1 VSRHRI
7 ACVSAFLLALAFMAA
22 ACPAALATGKY
33 VALGDSIAEGWL
45 ASGPQHGYVG
55 LYFTY
60 LSMPANG
67 GLDELSNRAV
77 FGQSSTGLVQK
88 QLPLALA
95 DINDASDT
103 RVVTIDIGINDGWAC
118 PGTYDN
124 PGCPFA
130 ANFTEALQ
138 QLNAALAADPGD
150 EQLELMEYYNP
161 ASGTGTPEEQTTADR
176 WLGTDR
182 VIDCSGRGDELGLND
197 LIACIAE
204 RKGGVPVDVY
214 PTFAA
219 HGQAYMGDAVHPND
233 MGHAAI
239 ASLFEDPASS
249 GVPPPAAFIPPTLTA
264 ADPTVVR
271 QTTATTNGVINANG
285 EQTSWYVEYGTTTWY
300 GSQTTTAS
308 AGDGSV
314 ERPVAAA
321 LASLQAGTTYHY
333 RLVAT
338 NAEGTTVGA
347 DQTLTTPAPPTA
359 TTLAADQVEA
369 HSAIVH
375 GSTNAHG
382 EDTTYHFDY
391 GPNAL
396 YGTSTPDTAVGHG
409 TAPVATAAPLTGLQ
423 AGTTYHYRLV
433 ATNAEGT
440 TVGADRTFTTPEPP
454 TATTLAADQVEAHS
468 ATVHGSAN
476 AHGEDTTYHFDYS
489 PDTAYGT
496 STPDTAAGHGTAPVA
511 TAAALTGLQVG
522 TTYHYRL
529 VATNAEGTTL
539 GADQTFTTPA
549 PPTATTVA
557 ADPVEAHSATVH
569 GSTNAQG
576 EETTYHFEYGP
587 NALYGTSTPDTAAGH
602 GTAPVATAAALTG
615 LQVGTTY
622 HYRLVATNR
631 AGTTVGADYA
641 FTTTAPPAVVTRPA
655 DQIETNSA
663 AVHGSVNPEGE
674 DTTYRFEYG
683 LDTSYGTSTPETA
696 AGHGTDPIAVAASLQ
711 SLRAG
716 TTYHYRLVATNRAGS
731 TAGADEILSTLTP
744 PAPTGGSGS
753 TAPTAA
759 SSALA
764 AAGDG
769 GLAPLA
775 GAGVLTRSDV
785 RLHRPASASRGLVI
799 RVINRTGGATV
810 AAVLTASRHVAPARA
825 TPASKTTAAVL
836 GHATA
841 VNATAGQVTLRLK
854 PNATARQLLTR
865 RRKLRTRLTITLTL
879 PNLSNS
885 TLTRRVTLT
894 R

>member
-7 ACVSAFLLALAFMAA
+7 ACVSAFLLALAFLAA

-67 GLDELSNRAV
+67 GLDTLSNRAV
-77 FGQSSTGLVQK
+77 FGQSSTDLVQK
-88 QLPLALA
+88 QLPLAVA

-124 PGCPFA
+124 PDCPFA
-130 ANFTEALQ
+130 ANFTEALD

-197 LIACIAE
+197 LIACIAV

-219 HGQAYMGDAVHPND
+219 HGQAYMGDSVHPND

-249 GVPPPAAFIPPTLTA
+249 GVPPPAAFIPPTLTT
-264 ADPTVVR
+264 ADPTIVR

-285 EQTSWYVEYGTTTWY
+285 EQTNWYVEYGTTTFY
-300 GSQTTTAS
+300 GSQTSTAS

-321 LASLQAGTTYHY
+321 LASLQVGTTYHY

-338 NAEGTTVGA
+338 NVEGTTVGA
-347 DQTLTTPAPPTA
+347 GQ
-359 TTLAADQVEA
+359 
-369 HSAIVH
+369 
-375 GSTNAHG
+375 
-382 EDTTYHFDY
+382 
-391 GPNAL
+391 
-396 YGTSTPDTAVGHG
+396 
-409 TAPVATAAPLTGLQ
+409 
-423 AGTTYHYRLV
+423 
-433 ATNAEGT
+433 
-440 TVGADRTFTTPEPP
+440 TFTTPGPP

-468 ATVHGSAN
+468 ATVHGSTN
-476 AHGEDTTYHFDYS
+476 AHGEDTTYHFEYGPS
-489 PDTAYGT
+489 PLYGT
-496 STPDTAAGHGTAPVA
+496 STPDIAAGHGTAPVP
-511 TAAALTGLQVG
+511 AAA
-522 TTYHYRL
+522 
-529 VATNAEGTTL
+529 
-539 GADQTFTTPA
+539 P
-549 PPTATTVA
+549 
-557 ADPVEAHSATVH
+557 
-569 GSTNAQG
+569 
-576 EETTYHFEYGP
+576 
-587 NALYGTSTPDTAAGH
+587 
-602 GTAPVATAAALTG
+602 LTG

-631 AGTTVGADYA
+631 AGTTVGADHA
-641 FTTTAPPAVVTRPA
+641 FTTPAPPAAVTRPA

-663 AVHGSVNPEGE
+663 TVHGSANPDGE

-696 AGHGTDPIAVAASLQ
+696 AGDGTDPIAVAVALQ

-744 PAPTGGSGS
+744 PADTGGGGS
-753 TAPTAA
+753 TVPTAG
-759 SSALA
+759 SSPLT
-764 AAGDG
+764 AAGEVS
-769 GLAPLA
+769 LAPIA
-775 GAGVLTRSDV
+775 GTAVLTRSDV

-799 RVINRTGGATV
+799 RVTNRTDGATV

-825 TPASKTTAAVL
+825 TSASKATTAVL
-836 GHATA
+836 GGATA

-854 PNATARQLLTR
+854 PNATARELLTR
-865 RRKLRTRLTITLTL
+865 HRKLRTKLTITLTL

-885 TLTRRVTLT
+885 TLTSRVTLT

>member
-1 VSRHRI
+1 
-7 ACVSAFLLALAFMAA
+7 
-22 ACPAALATGKY
+22 
-33 VALGDSIAEGWL
+33 
-45 ASGPQHGYVG
+45 
-55 LYFTY
+55 
-60 LSMPANG
+60 
-67 GLDELSNRAV
+67 
-77 FGQSSTGLVQK
+77 
-88 QLPLALA
+88 
-95 DINDASDT
+95 
-103 RVVTIDIGINDGWAC
+103 VTIDIGINDGWAC

-124 PGCPFA
+124 PDCPFA
-130 ANFTEALQ
+130 ANFTEALD

-197 LIACIAE
+197 LIACIAV

-219 HGQAYMGDAVHPND
+219 HGQAYMGDSVHPND

-249 GVPPPAAFIPPTLTA
+249 GVPPPAAFIPPTLTT
-264 ADPTVVR
+264 ADPTIVR

-285 EQTSWYVEYGTTTWY
+285 EQTNWYVEYGTTTFY
-300 GSQTTTAS
+300 GSQTSTAS

-321 LASLQAGTTYHY
+321 LASLQVGTTYHY

-338 NAEGTTVGA
+338 NVEGTTVGA
-347 DQTLTTPAPPTA
+347 DQT
-359 TTLAADQVEA
+359 
-369 HSAIVH
+369 
-375 GSTNAHG
+375 
-382 EDTTYHFDY
+382 
-391 GPNAL
+391 
-396 YGTSTPDTAVGHG
+396 
-409 TAPVATAAPLTGLQ
+409 
-423 AGTTYHYRLV
+423 
-433 ATNAEGT
+433 
-440 TVGADRTFTTPEPP
+440 FTTPGPP

-468 ATVHGSAN
+468 ATVHGSTN
-476 AHGEDTTYHFDYS
+476 AHGEDTTYHFDYG
-489 PDTAYGT
+489 PDTAYGA

-511 TAAALTGLQVG
+511 AAAPLTGLQVG

-529 VATNAEGTTL
+529 VASNAEGTTV
-539 GADQTFTTPA
+539 GTDQTFTTPA

-557 ADPVEAHSATVH
+557 ADQVEAHSATVH
-569 GSTNAQG
+569 GSTNAHG
-576 EETTYHFEYGP
+576 EDTTYHFEYGP
-587 NALYGTSTPDTAAGH
+587 SPLYGTSTPDIAAGH
-602 GTAPVATAAALTG
+602 GTAPVPAAAPLTG

-631 AGTTVGADYA
+631 AGTTVGADHA
-641 FTTTAPPAVVTRPA
+641 FTTPAPPAAVTRPA

-663 AVHGSVNPEGE
+663 TVHGSANPDGE

-696 AGHGTDPIAVAASLQ
+696 AGDGTDPIAVAVALQ

-744 PAPTGGSGS
+744 PADTGGGGS
-753 TAPTAA
+753 TVPTAG
-759 SSALA
+759 SSPLT
-764 AAGDG
+764 AAGEVS
-769 GLAPLA
+769 LAPIA
-775 GAGVLTRSDV
+775 GTAVLTRSDV

-799 RVINRTGGATV
+799 RVTNRTDGATV

-825 TPASKTTAAVL
+825 TSASKATTAVL
-836 GHATA
+836 GGATA

-854 PNATARQLLTR
+854 PNATARELLTR
-865 RRKLRTRLTITLTL
+865 HRKLRTKLTITLTL

-885 TLTRRVTLT
+885 TLTSRVTLT